1 MLLTLRTTY
10 LVAATTWRAG
20 AVPKRAS
27 KRKSTT
33 IDFHAR
39 AVESAIKPTRQRTTH
54 PTVTGEAHSVV

>member
-20 AVPKRAS
+20 SVPKRAS

-33 IDFHAR
+33 IDFVAR
-39 AVESAIKPTRQRTTH
+39 AAESAMKPTRLRLTHTT
-54 PTVTGEAHSVV
+54 VASEANGVV